1 MNLRVGCQL
10 DYDTEADAHAVV
22 LVEPHSSVQDAIL
35 DERWELRAAAGALHA
50 TSTATSAGAST

>member
-10 DYDTEADAHAVV
+10 EYDTEADAHAVA
-22 LVEPHSSVQDAIL
+22 LVEPHSSIQDTIL
-35 DERWELRAAAGALHA
+35 DERWDARAAARCASG